1 MSAPLPGNRV
11 THLHIQKVVKSLTLL
26 SSSLPDNIPVATR
39 HDKIYTAIPTAPIE
53 SQGSAIFETFNRVT
67 DILFKEDA
75 DCRDEHGRFH
85 YIRRGKLG
93 MENLCVYI
101 GKINW
106 EVSDIPLD
114 LVGMKLERILDEL
127 KYLTKLPPKKT
138 GVYNNAKTKPV
149 PKTKKKAKKMSGIT
163 QDLIN
168 GAVRDLR
175 SLPSKDGECTDIN
188 SEDDA
193 TFKPRRNMERESSE
207 DSILSYTLDK
217 DGLEVDDSKNDPKK
231 RQRVVSDTESEGE
244 QVNKGPSYK
253 KAKKSASAAK
263 SAKIK
268 VIDVDDVPEALET
281 EVKYNKKGPA
291 NYSRAHFRNPVPVVV
306 QGVHRWE
313 FSCRHCKKSVT
324 VPRTVDKEK
333 SFDDEHPKPALGNLA
348 THLKKHSN
356 LDLTVPT

>member
-1 MSAPLPGNRV
+1 MSAPPPGNRV
-11 THLHIQKVVKSLTLL
+11 MHLHIQKVVKSLTLL

-53 SQGSAIFETFNRVT
+53 SQGSAIFETFNHVT
-67 DILFKEDA
+67 DILFKEYA

-93 MENLCVYI
+93 MENFCV
-101 GKINW
+101 
-106 EVSDIPLD
+106 
-114 LVGMKLERILDEL
+114 
-127 KYLTKLPPKKT
+127 KLPPKKT

-168 GAVRDLR
+168 GAVRDLW
-175 SLPSKDGECTDIN
+175 SLPSKGNVTLNSRLALNKRSKYLVLDGECTDIN

-193 TFKPRRNMERESSE
+193 TFKPRQNMERELSK
-207 DSILSYTLDK
+207 DSILLYTLDK

-244 QVNKGPSYK
+244 QVNKGPLYK

-268 VIDVDDVPEALET
+268 VIDVDDVPEASET

-291 NYSRAHFRNPVPVVV
+291 NHSRAHFRNPVPVVV
-306 QGVHRWE
+306 QGVHQWE
-313 FSCRHCKKSVT
+313 FSHKT
-324 VPRTVDKEK
+324 VY
-333 SFDDEHPKPALGNLA
+333 L
-348 THLKKHSN
+348 
-356 LDLTVPT
+356 

>member
-1 MSAPLPGNRV
+1 MSAPPPGNRV
-11 THLHIQKVVKSLTLL
+11 MHLHIQKVVKSLTLL

-53 SQGSAIFETFNRVT
+53 SQGSAIFETFNHVT
-67 DILFKEDA
+67 DILFKEYA

-93 MENLCVYI
+93 MENFCVYI

-127 KYLTKLPPKKT
+127 KYLTCVTNIYIYIQSNIKLPPKKT

-168 GAVRDLR
+168 GAVRDLW
-175 SLPSKDGECTDIN
+175 SLPSKGNVTLNSRLALNKRSKYLVLDGECTDIN

-193 TFKPRRNMERESSE
+193 TFKPRQNMERELSK
-207 DSILSYTLDK
+207 DSILLYTLDK

-244 QVNKGPSYK
+244 QVNKGPLYK

-268 VIDVDDVPEALET
+268 VIDVDDVPEASET

-291 NYSRAHFRNPVPVVV
+291 NHSRAHFRNPVPVVV
-306 QGVHRWE
+306 QGVHQWE
-313 FSCRHCKKSVT
+313 FSHKT
-324 VPRTVDKEK
+324 VY
-333 SFDDEHPKPALGNLA
+333 L
-348 THLKKHSN
+348 
-356 LDLTVPT
+356 